1 LYEVIEVNNALHA
14 AILQGSEFEIR
25 EAAQAAGWVSMAR
38 QAVDLA
44 LAGELSVHEAYRTC
58 YFGGE

>member
-1 LYEVIEVNNALHA
+1 MEVNSRLRNS
-14 AILQGSEFEIR
+14 IRTGSEFEIR
-25 EAAQAAGWVSMAR
+25 EAADKAGLVSMTR

-44 LAGELSVHEAYRTC
+44 LAGELSVREAYRTC

>member
-1 LYEVIEVNNALHA
+1 MEVNSRLRTT
-14 AILQGSEFEIR
+14 ILSGTEFDIR
-25 EAAQAAGWVSMAR
+25 EAAERAGLMSMTR

-44 LAGELSVHEAYRTC
+44 LAGELSVREAYRTC

>member
-1 LYEVIEVNNALHA
+1 MEINGRLRST
-14 AILQGSEFEIR
+14 ILRGTEFEIR
-25 EAAQAAGWVSMAR
+25 EAAHAAGLVPMIR

-44 LAGELSVHEAYRTC
+44 LAGELSVREAFRTC